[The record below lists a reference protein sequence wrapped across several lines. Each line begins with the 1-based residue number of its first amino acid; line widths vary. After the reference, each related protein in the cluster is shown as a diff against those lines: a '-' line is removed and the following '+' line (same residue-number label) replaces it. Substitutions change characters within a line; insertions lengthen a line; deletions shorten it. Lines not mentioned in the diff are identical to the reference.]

1 MKKPNN
7 LLLFCAGGLGYLG
20 LELAWRGW
28 THYSMFFA
36 GGSCFLLLGK
46 LNETRPPLPL
56 PLRAILGAGV
66 ITSVELLTGL
76 LVNRDY
82 AVWDYRDRP
91 GNFLGQ
97 ICPLYSLL
105 WIPVAFGAG
114 QLYRLF
120 AASWCRVLMKLTEVF
135 RKIPVPLGVG

>member
-1 MKKPNN
+1 MLKKSNN

-46 LNETRPPLPL
+46 LNDTRPPLPL

-82 AVWDYRDRP
+82 SVWDYRDTP
-91 GNFLGQ
+91 MNFHGQ
-97 ICPLYSLL
+97 ICLPFCLL
-105 WIPVAFGAG
+105 WIPVSLGAMG
-114 QLYRLF
+114 LHK
-120 AASWCRVLMKLTEVF
+120 VLTGK
-135 RKIPVPLGVG
+135 RPVPRPAEEA